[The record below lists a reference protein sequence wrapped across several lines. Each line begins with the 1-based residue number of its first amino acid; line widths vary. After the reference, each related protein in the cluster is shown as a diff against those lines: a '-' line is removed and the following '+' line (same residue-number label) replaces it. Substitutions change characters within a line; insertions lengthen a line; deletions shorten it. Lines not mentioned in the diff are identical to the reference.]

1 MPVDTLALT
10 ITAPPLV
17 RSLRLNG
24 IRAKG
29 AVALAAVLK
38 DTKITT
44 LECAAYPQSI
54 ALVSTPIDT
63 PCSLGIL
70 SWNQLCGITEVYGCG
85 TYTVEGI
92 TKLCEG
98 LKGSSVTSLMC
109 AATQ

>member
-1 MPVDTLALT
+1 MSRAVDTLALT

-54 ALVSTPIDT
+54 ALVSTPLDT
-63 PCSLGIL
+63 
-70 SWNQLCGITEVYGCG
+70 
-85 TYTVEGI
+85 
-92 TKLCEG
+92 
-98 LKGSSVTSLMC
+98 
-109 AATQ
+109 

>member
-1 MPVDTLALT
+1 M
-10 ITAPPLV
+10 
-17 RSLRLNG
+17 NG

-63 PCSLGIL
+63 PCSLGSL
-70 SWNQLCGITEVYGCG
+70 SWNQLCGIGLDGGG